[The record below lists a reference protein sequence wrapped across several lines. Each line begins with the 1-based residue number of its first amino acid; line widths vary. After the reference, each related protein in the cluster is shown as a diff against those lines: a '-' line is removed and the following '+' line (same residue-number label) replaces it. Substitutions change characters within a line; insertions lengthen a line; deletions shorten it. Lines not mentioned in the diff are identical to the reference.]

1 MGLSLRL
8 QLSCGKVTTLA
19 QENDNGLQEQ
29 LIAFQTDFR
38 ETLSSRYGL
47 DPVLAKAIP
56 LGTAQEMEDYAKAV
70 HASIQ
75 NASGNPAGSGAGKSG
90 PGVAGDTS
98 SRNIRLPVD
107 ALLARKYKGPSKG

>member
-1 MGLSLRL
+1 M
-8 QLSCGKVTTLA
+8 A
-19 QENDNGLQEQ
+19 QENENGLQEQ

-56 LGTAQEMEDYAKAV
+56 LGTAQEMGDYAKAV

-75 NASGNPAGSGAGKSG
+75 TASGNPAGSSTSG

-98 SRNIRLPVD
+98 SHSIRLPVD
-107 ALLARKYKGPSKG
+107 ALLAQKYKGPSKG